1 MNMNPN
7 TNTNT
12 NTKNMKTNTNTN
24 TITPRQSGFTLLEI
38 MIVVSIIALL
48 AVIAIPQFVRA
59 RSTAQQNSCI
69 NNLRQIQSAIS
80 QYALEKKASGTTPVQ
95 FSDIEPY
102 LRGSV
107 LCPAGGA
114 TFDDGY
120 DISDVQTPP
129 VCKNVPTGPN
139 AHVQVSGPTP

>member
-1 MNMNPN
+1 MNPNTNTKKNTKNMN

-12 NTKNMKTNTNTN
+12 NT
-24 TITPRQSGFTLLEI
+24 IAPRQSGFTLLEI

-59 RSTAQQNSCI
+59 RSASQQNGCL

-80 QYALEKKASGTTPVQ
+80 QYALETKASGTTPVQ

-102 LRGSV
+102 LRRSV

-114 TFDDGY
+114 TAFDDNY
-120 DISDVQTPP
+120 SISNVQTLPL
-129 VCKNVPTGPN
+129 CKIVPTGPN
-139 AHVQVSGPTP
+139 AHVE